1 MPDNTTLTT
10 VGTLSAQASKSL
22 AAIQAHITCA
32 DAARSD
38 AVHQARAAKVVD
50 ATTTAAAANRAA
62 ATAWEALATHAAKQ
76 ALNCRRGAE
85 VADRT
90 RNRWAR

>member
-22 AAIQAHITCA
+22 AAIQAHITRA
-32 DAARSD
+32 DAARSN
-38 AVHQARAAKVVD
+38 AVHEARAAKVVD
-50 ATTTAAAANRAA
+50 AATNAANANRAA

>member
-1 MPDNTTLTT
+1 MPDNTTLTIA
-10 VGTLSAQASKSL
+10 GTLSEQASKKL

-38 AVHQARAAKVVD
+38 AVYQARAAKVVD
-50 ATTTAAAANRAA
+50 AATTAAAANRAA

-76 ALNCRRGAE
+76 ALTCRRGAE

-90 RNRWAR
+90 RNRWAL

>member
-1 MPDNTTLTT
+1 MRDNTTLTT
-10 VGTLSAQASKSL
+10 AESLSAQARKSL
-22 AAIQAHITCA
+22 AAMQAHIPRA

-50 ATTTAAAANRAA
+50 AATTAAAANHAA
-62 ATAWEALATHAAKQ
+62 ATAWEALATLASKQ
-76 ALNCRRGAE
+76 ALNCRRGAA